1 MEDTKKVAWF
11 ADDAN
16 WVTHPIGE
24 KQANSLGIFD
34 MCGNAYEWL
43 FDGDGNKKRYLLGG
57 DVNKESVEDLS
68 VGQEAEKTT
77 EAGAA
82 DSFMSLRVVK
92 NEK

>member
-1 MEDTKKVAWF
+1 
-11 ADDAN
+11 
-16 WVTHPIGE
+16 
-24 KQANSLGIFD
+24 